1 MSGSSRLNRLYA
13 FSKHPSS
20 LAVAALFMF
29 VCLVLAWSPAA
40 SAPYQYDDYVTPVK
54 DPASQ
59 SLESWA
65 RALPRTLRPL
75 TKLSYAIESSLGADS
90 APARR
95 VFNALT
101 FAGAAAL
108 LALLARALGVG
119 WFGALGLSTAWACHP
134 AHAETVVALAGRS
147 VLLALALTLASAA
160 LWFWNRPRAAI
171 AFALLAVLARET
183 AVLWFVIC
191 VALVVRSR
199 APSRARWIA
208 TVAGSALLGAL
219 VVLAS
224 SRWRALLAFSFSGPS
239 VANRLGLQWAAISRE
254 TWLFFAEPTRFSV
267 DMDFAPVAGERLFYV
282 LASAGLYALAVALA
296 LHPRS
301 SRGLRLAALFWLSW
315 VLPLHSIV
323 PKLDPLTARSVSAS
337 SAAWVLIAA
346 SLGASSNARFRDAR
360 FWIAGIAWVSTTLLI
375 PITRERARLYQ
386 DPVALWRDAAEQ
398 SRNSTRPLVNLGT
411 LLAQRGDLEEAQKV
425 LERAVRRDASNLEAR
440 ARLSSVLTLIETKK
454 LLTPPRSRD

>member
-1 MSGSSRLNRLYA
+1 MAGSSPLNRLYA
-13 FSKHPSS
+13 FTKHPSL
-20 LAVAALFMF
+20 LAVAALFSL
-29 VCLVLAWSPAA
+29 VCIVLAWSPAA

-59 SLESWA
+59 SLESWG

-75 TKLSYAIESSLGADS
+75 TKLSYAIESSLGAES

-95 VFNALT
+95 VFNTLA
-101 FAGAAAL
+101 FVGAAAL
-108 LALLARALGVG
+108 LASLARALGAG
-119 WFGALGLSTAWACHP
+119 WFGALGMSAAWACHP

-147 VLLALALTLASAA
+147 VLLALVLTLASAA

-171 AFALLAVLARET
+171 ACALLGVFARET

-191 VALVVRSR
+191 AALVVRQR
-199 APSRARWIA
+199 APSRGRWVA
-208 TVAGSALLGAL
+208 MVAGSALLGAL

-224 SRWRALLAFSFSGPS
+224 SRWRAVLAFSFSGPS
-239 VANRLGLQWAAISRE
+239 VANRLGLQWAAVSRE
-254 TWLFFAEPTRFSV
+254 TWLFFAAPSSFSV
-267 DMDFAPVAGERLFYV
+267 DMDFAPVGSERLLYV
-282 LASAGLYALAVALA
+282 LASAGSYALAIALA

-301 SRGLRLAALFWLSW
+301 SRGVRLAALLWLSW
-315 VLPLHSIV
+315 VVPLHSVV
-323 PKLDPLTARSVSAS
+323 PKLDALTARSVSAS
-337 SAAWVLIAA
+337 SAAWVLAAA
-346 SLGASSNARFRDAR
+346 SMGVSSNARFRDVR
-360 FWIAGIAWVSTTLLI
+360 CWIAGLAWVSTALLI

-411 LLAQRGDLEEAQKV
+411 LLAQRGDLEEAQNV

-440 ARLSSVLTLIETKK
+440 ERLRSVLTLIETKK
-454 LLTPPRSRD
+454 LLTPPASRD